1 MYDYICVHIYGQTH
15 TVIPYSNT
23 WGLMR
28 TDDGFLFFH
37 LKNTYGVYFVTP
49 QYHQIAPTLY
59 SNRFILL
66 IKMHDIS
73 YNVNK

>member
-1 MYDYICVHIYGQTH
+1 MYDYICAYIWTNTH
-15 TVIPYSNT
+15 SNSLFKT
-23 WGLMR
+23 LGTYEELMMV
-28 TDDGFLFFH
+28 LFSH

-59 SNRFILL
+59 SNRFIFS